1 MARNVFRRVVDYGDG
16 WMPNRV
22 TPEQIK
28 QGSETIVEL
37 ADAAGRDPSSISVSV
52 FGQPADR
59 GLIEQLLEAGAN
71 RVMVRLE
78 TAPEEES
85 IAALESIA
93 QTVL

>member
-1 MARNVFRRVVDYGDG
+1 MFRRVVDYGDG

-28 QGSETIVEL
+28 QGRATIDEL
-37 ADAAGRDPSSISVSV
+37 AEAAGRDPSSLSISV

-59 GLIEQLLEAGAN
+59 DLIEQLQEAGAD

-78 TAPEEES
+78 TAAEEES
-85 IAALESIA
+85 IASIESIA
-93 QTVL
+93 EAVL